1 MNTTAVIEYQE
12 TQLEWEQLSSYLA
25 HGLTIS
31 TLAMYRRDMKAYLD
45 YASRNDL
52 PTDAPRTV
60 EMWRDDMVLN
70 STKSPNTI
78 NRMLSSIRRFM
89 REARKQGWISVEAA
103 YDFEHLD
110 GVSLTLLKERMKHTR
125 SIPITRAQ
133 MQMLCS
139 LPDQTTLLG
148 LRDRALLLTLATSGV
163 RASELASLR
172 VDRIFHKEGQPGA
185 GTGYIIQIMGK
196 KDIEYRDCN
205 LSPDAYA
212 AIQTWL
218 SVRGVPCPYVFSGFV
233 GFGITPAP
241 TKLSAKAVWDVTKA
255 YAKQIG
261 LEYISPHSFRR
272 FVGTQIAAID
282 IRIAQVTLGH
292 KDISTT
298 AKHYVLDSLTV
309 GVTDNLI

>member
-1 MNTTAVIEYQE
+1 MIEYQE
-12 TQLEWEQLSSYLA
+12 QQLEWEQLSSYLA

-31 TLAMYRRDMKAYLD
+31 TLAMYRRD
-45 YASRNDL
+45 
-52 PTDAPRTV
+52 
-60 EMWRDDMVLN
+60 
-70 STKSPNTI
+70 
-78 NRMLSSIRRFM
+78 
-89 REARKQGWISVEAA
+89 
-103 YDFEHLD
+103 HLD

-148 LRDRALLLTLATSGV
+148 QRDRALLLTLATSGV

-172 VDRIFHKEGQPGA
+172 VDRIFHKVGA
-185 GTGYIIQIMGK
+185 DGRQGYIIQIMGK

-218 SVRGVPCPYVFSGFV
+218 SVRGVTCPYVFSGFV
-233 GFGITPAP
+233 NFGVTPAP
-241 TKLSAKAVWDVTKA
+241 TRLSAKAVWDVTKA

-261 LEYISPHSFRR
+261 LDYISPHSFRR

-298 AKHYVLDSLTV
+298 AKHYVLDALTV
-309 GVTDNLI
+309 GITDNLI